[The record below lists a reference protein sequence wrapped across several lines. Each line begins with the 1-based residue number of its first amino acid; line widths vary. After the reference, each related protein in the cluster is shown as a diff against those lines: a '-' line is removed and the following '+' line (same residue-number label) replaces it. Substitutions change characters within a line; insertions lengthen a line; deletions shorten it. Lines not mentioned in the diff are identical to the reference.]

1 MAAPGPVHEAL
12 AALPLVD
19 HHCHGAVT
27 ADLTAGRFAS
37 LLTEGAAWPGVSP
50 FDTPAGVAVR
60 RHCAPLLDLPRHA
73 PPADYVARRAELGWR
88 EVNRRFLTAAGA
100 EVFCVDTGFAPQPL
114 TTPAELAAAAGAT
127 ACEVVRLERVAEA
140 VLARGVEAGEYAAVF
155 RAAAEE
161 AVRRPGVVAVKSVAA
176 YRTGFALDPERPT
189 DAEVTRAA
197 RYRPAHGGRLA
208 DPVLVRH
215 LLWTAVDLGL
225 PLQLHTG
232 FGDADL
238 RLHRADPALL
248 TDWLHRTAGT
258 IPVLLLHCWP
268 YHRQAA
274 YLSAVFEHVYLDVGL
289 ALHHT
294 GPARCRAVLEEA
306 LEVTPF
312 RKLLYSSDA
321 YGVAEFHYLGALCF
335 RRGLA
340 GLLQDRVDADELSP
354 ADALRI
360 ADWTGRDNARRLYGP
375 PVSEPEGP
383 PVADR
388 DGPSMSE
395 PARDPGGRPTRKV

>member
-1 MAAPGPVHEAL
+1 MTAPGPVHEAL

-27 ADLTAGRFAS
+27 ADLDAGQFEA
-37 LLTEGAAWPGVSP
+37 LITEGAAWPGVSP
-50 FDTPAGVAVR
+50 FDSPVGVAVR
-60 RHCAPLLDLPRHA
+60 RHCAPLLGLPRHA
-73 PPADYVARRAELGWR
+73 PPADYTARRAALGWR

-100 EVFCVDTGFAPQPL
+100 EMFCVDTGFAPHPL
-114 TTPAELAAAAGAT
+114 TTPAELATAAGAA
-127 ACEVVRLERVAEA
+127 ACEVVRLEQLAEA
-140 VLARGVEAGEYAAVF
+140 VAARGVEAGEYPAVL
-155 RAAAEE
+155 RTAAEE
-161 AVRRPGVVAVKSVAA
+161 AVRRPGVVAVKSIAA
-176 YRTGFALDPERPT
+176 YRTGFALDPERPA
-189 DAEVTRAA
+189 DSEVTEAA
-197 RYRPAHGGRLA
+197 RHWLARGGRLT

-232 FGDADL
+232 FGDADVT
-238 RLHRADPALL
+238 LHRADPALL

-274 YLSAVFEHVYLDVGL
+274 YLATVFEQVYLDVGL

-306 LEVTPF
+306 LEITPF

-321 YGVAEFHYLGALCF
+321 FGVAEFHHLGALCF
-335 RRGLA
+335 RQGLA
-340 GLLQDRVDADELSP
+340 DLLQARVDADELSL

-360 ADWTGRDNARRLYGP
+360 AAWTGRDNARRLYGP
-375 PVSEPEGP
+375 PVSEP
-383 PVADR
+383 
-388 DGPSMSE
+388 
-395 PARDPGGRPTRKV
+395 ARDPSGRPTRKV

>member
-1 MAAPGPVHEAL
+1 MATAPGPVHEAL

-27 ADLTAGRFAS
+27 ADLTPEEFAA
-37 LLTEGAAWPGVSP
+37 LLTEGGAWPGVSP

-73 PPADYVARRAELGWR
+73 PPAAYAARRTELGWR

-100 EVFCVDTGFAPQPL
+100 EAFFVDTGYTTHPL
-114 TTPAELAAAAGAT
+114 TSPAELAAASGA
-127 ACEVVRLERVAEA
+127 AAREVVRLEQVAEA
-140 VLARGVEAGEYAAVF
+140 VAARGVEPDAYAEAF
-155 RAAAEE
+155 RTSAEE

-176 YRTGFALDPERPT
+176 YRTGFALDPARPT
-189 DAEVTRAA
+189 AQEVTEAA
-197 RYRPAHGGRLA
+197 RHWLEAGGRLT
-208 DPVLVRH
+208 DPVLVRNV
-215 LLWTAVDLGL
+215 LWTAVDLGL

-248 TDWLHRTAGT
+248 TDWLRLASGT

-274 YLSAVFEHVYLDVGL
+274 YLAAVFEQVYLDVGL

-294 GPARCRAVLEEA
+294 GPARSRAVLEEA
-306 LEVTPF
+306 LEITPF

-321 YGVAEFHYLGALCF
+321 YGVAEFHHLGALCF
-335 RRGLA
+335 RQGLA
-340 GLLQDRVDADELSP
+340 GLLQSRVDADELSLP
-354 ADALRI
+354 DALRI
-360 ADWTGRDNARRLYGP
+360 ATWTGRDNARRLYGLY
-375 PVSEPEGP
+375 GP
-383 PVADR
+383 PA
-388 DGPSMSE
+388 PE
-395 PARDPGGRPTRKV
+395 PARDPSERPTRKV

>member
-1 MAAPGPVHEAL
+1 MTAPGPVHEAL

-27 ADLTAGRFAS
+27 ADLAHEEFAS
-37 LLTEGAAWPGVSP
+37 LLTEGEAWPGVSP

-73 PPADYVARRAELGWR
+73 PPADYTARRAELGWR

-100 EVFCVDTGFAPQPL
+100 AVFCVDTGYTPHPL
-114 TTPAELAAAAGAT
+114 TTPGELAAAAGAY
-127 ACEVVRLERVAEA
+127 ACEVVRLEQLAEA
-140 VLARGVEAGEYAAVF
+140 VAARGVEADAYAGAV
-155 RAAAEE
+155 RQAAEE

-176 YRTGFALDPERPT
+176 YRTGFALDPARPAG
-189 DAEVTRAA
+189 AEVTRAA
-197 RYRPAHGGRLA
+197 RRWFADGGRLT

-232 FGDADL
+232 FGDADVT
-238 RLHRADPALL
+238 LHRADPALL
-248 TDWLHRTAGT
+248 TDWLHLTAGT

-268 YHRQAA
+268 YQRQAA
-274 YLSAVFEHVYLDVGL
+274 YLAAVFEQVYLDVGL

-306 LEVTPF
+306 LEITPF

-321 YGVAEFHYLGALCF
+321 YGVAEFHHLGALCF
-335 RRGLA
+335 RHGLA
-340 GLLQDRVDADELSP
+340 ELLQARVDADELSLP
-354 ADALRI
+354 DALRI
-360 ADWTGRDNARRLYGP
+360 AAWTGRDNARRLYGP
-375 PVSEPEGP
+375 PVSEP
-383 PVADR
+383 
-388 DGPSMSE
+388 
-395 PARDPGGRPTRKV
+395 ARDPSGRPTRKV